1 VAFGGNE
8 KMFVKIFGENPQ
20 TKILDF
26 LADHPDYDYTITE
39 LAEKTGV
46 SKPTTN
52 KVIRGL
58 LKERLV
64 IVSRKIGRSK
74 LYKLNTRNE
83 IVKTILKFE
92 FEIAKKLL
100 TWRRKR
106 QRNIVNLHLKYNIL
120 RSQPGN

>member
-1 VAFGGNE
+1 
-8 KMFVKIFGENPQ
+8 MFVKIFGENPQ
-20 TKILDF
+20 TKIRDF

-46 SKPTTN
+46 SKPTTY

-58 LKERLV
+58 LKEGLV

-92 FEIAKKLL
+92 FEIAKKIADLEKKKAKKH
-100 TWRRKR
+100 RKPSPEI
-106 QRNIVNLHLKYNIL
+106 QHLKVTT
-120 RSQPGN
+120 R